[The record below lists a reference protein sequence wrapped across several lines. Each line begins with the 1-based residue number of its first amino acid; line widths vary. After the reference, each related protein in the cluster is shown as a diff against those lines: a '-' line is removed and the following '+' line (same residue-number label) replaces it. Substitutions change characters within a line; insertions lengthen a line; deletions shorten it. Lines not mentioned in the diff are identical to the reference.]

1 VTSPAG
7 HAAEAQE
14 GPRQLRA
21 PAQEFRVH
29 IGAFDGPFD
38 LLLDLI
44 GRRELEITEL
54 SLSAVTDEFLAHLER
69 LGDDAD
75 LEQTSAFLV
84 VGATLLDAKIAGL
97 LPQGEVVDAEAIA
110 LLEARDLLFARLL
123 QYRAYK
129 EATHWFA
136 DALAVEATRHARP
149 GGVEERIRLPAP
161 PLELP
166 IPLADFAL
174 LARAALEPKR
184 APTIG
189 VDHLHGSVV
198 SLRAQAAE
206 VVSALRRS
214 GTLSFLDLAGADA
227 GRAIVVAR
235 FLAVLELYRLGAL
248 VLTQL
253 EPLGALVVAWT
264 APDWDDSML
273 ERLGGGLDG

>member
-1 VTSPAG
+1 VPAIPVAG
-7 HAAEAQE
+7 ADAGA
-14 GPRQLRA
+14 LD
-21 PAQEFRVH
+21 FRVRV
-29 IGAFDGPFD
+29 GEFDGPFD

-54 SLSAVTDEFLAHLER
+54 ALSAVTDEFLAHLER

-75 LEQTSAFLV
+75 LDQTSAFLV

-129 EATHWFA
+129 EATHWFQ
-136 DALAVEATRHARP
+136 DALGVEARRHARR
-149 GGVEERIRLPAP
+149 GGVEERIRPTAP
-161 PLELP
+161 PPELP
-166 IPLADFAL
+166 IGLAELAA
-174 LARAALEPKR
+174 LARAALAPKPV
-184 APTIG
+184 PTVG
-189 VDHLHGSVV
+189 LDHLHGGAV

-214 GTLSFLDLAGADA
+214 GSMAFLDLAGAGA
-227 GRAIVVAR
+227 TPAIVVAR
-235 FLAVLELYRLGAL
+235 FLAVLELHRLGAV

-253 EPLGALVVAWT
+253 EPLGALVVGWS
-264 APDWDDSML
+264 APDWDDRML